1 MAFLCGDHLCA
12 VSDHFGV
19 EQRKRKPK
27 GVLGAPRRVKDP
39 QAAKTV
45 WGGMIAAGIVMPLFA
60 LSLAAIWL
68 FDRFVVQKIP
78 SIRRFLAA

>member
-1 MAFLCGDHLCA
+1 M
-12 VSDHFGV
+12 
-19 EQRKRKPK
+19 
-27 GVLGAPRRVKDP
+27 KDP